1 MAASHRPDSLSNS
14 ELDAPDLSGLVAYL
28 ADVLQKKNWQLATA
42 ESCTGG
48 LISAACTDLAGSSAW
63 FERGFVSY
71 SNAAKTE
78 LLGVDAA
85 LIAARGAV
93 SEEVARAM
101 AQGAITH
108 SNAQAAVAVTGVA
121 GPSGGSAD
129 KPVGTV
135 CFGFMVDGR
144 LSSEMKH
151 FDGDRAAVRAA
162 TVRHALQRIVALL
175 T

>member
-1 MAASHRPDSLSNS
+1 M
-14 ELDAPDLSGLVAYL
+14 AYL
-28 ADVLQKKNWQLATA
+28 LQKKQWQLATA

-63 FERGFVSY
+63 FERGFVTY

-85 LIAARGAV
+85 LIAAHGAV

-101 AQGAITH
+101 AQGAIMH
-108 SNAQAAVAVTGVA
+108 SSAQAAVAVTGVA

-144 LSSEMKH
+144 LGSELKH

-162 TVRHALQRIVALL
+162 TVRHALAGLLARIEAAPASFRRA
-175 T
+175 